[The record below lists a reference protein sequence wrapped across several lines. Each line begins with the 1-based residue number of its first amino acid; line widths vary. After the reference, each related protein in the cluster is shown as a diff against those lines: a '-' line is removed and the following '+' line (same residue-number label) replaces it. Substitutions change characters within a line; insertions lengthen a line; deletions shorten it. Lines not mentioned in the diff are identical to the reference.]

1 MNLIVDTNIVFY
13 LLAGNKKI
21 ESLLNET
28 TVHIPFIVE
37 IELLSHPSIAQK
49 ELELIR
55 SFIKDSIQ
63 IPYSDSLKELVIKIR
78 RESKVKIP
86 DALREKLF
94 EPFYRI
100 EGEEAKKGL
109 GLGLYIASEIALAHE
124 GDINVTSS
132 DNETVFSFVMPANN

>member
-86 DALREKLF
+86 DAFIAASSLMTDFPLITADSDFKSINNLNLLEF
-94 EPFYRI
+94 E
-100 EGEEAKKGL
+100 L
-109 GLGLYIASEIALAHE
+109 
-124 GDINVTSS
+124 D
-132 DNETVFSFVMPANN
+132 